1 VEIPCAWA
9 GIWKGS
15 LAFEC
20 ALMMNARKR
29 RTTAGESCFFLFVY
43 LFFFPELHHDRD
55 AKEHL
60 GALTFLQLT
69 ILSSQL
75 KEDDQTQQTTVFI
88 FSRRNIPCRIV
99 RLLDECIGESE
110 HLNRVFFLTSLHFTF
125 SRVPKCTPAKVSLS
139 TSLLALDE

>member
-1 VEIPCAWA
+1 MRFDDERAKETND
-9 GIWKGS
+9 G
-15 LAFEC
+15 
-20 ALMMNARKR
+20 R
-29 RTTAGESCFFLFVY
+29 RILLFPFCLPFFFL
-43 LFFFPELHHDRD
+43 PELHHDRD

-88 FSRRNIPCRIV
+88 SSRRNIPCRII

-139 TSLLALDE
+139 TSLLALDEVVLDPARFE